1 VRAAGTVTTM
11 FLSRTPNSTGIQVEG
26 RAPRPEDK
34 EVTFDV
40 ASAGFFDAVGAR
52 LVAGRTFTAE
62 DRQGAPLVAVINEQ
76 MARYYWPNGDAIGR
90 RFSQGFFSASVTDTA
105 QAQWVTVVGVIAD
118 MRRTGVDMP
127 VREEVFLP
135 HAQVPTPRNTLML
148 RTAGDPLAA
157 AQHVRDAVR
166 ALDANQ
172 PVANVRALQSD
183 LSGLLAQ
190 RRFNAVLVGAFA
202 VLALLL
208 AMIGAYGVTA
218 YLVAQRTKE
227 IGVRMALGAEPSR
240 VTRLVVLNGLK
251 VAALGVAGGV
261 VAAFFAA
268 RLATSL
274 LHGVSPHDPITLVA
288 APLTMLAV
296 VALAN
301 YLPARRAA
309 RVDPLM
315 ALRQE

>member
-1 VRAAGTVTTM
+1 
-11 FLSRTPNSTGIQVEG
+11 
-26 RAPRPEDK
+26 
-34 EVTFDV
+34 
-40 ASAGFFDAVGAR
+40 
-52 LVAGRTFTAE
+52 
-62 DRQGAPLVAVINEQ
+62 
-76 MARYYWPNGDAIGR
+76 
-90 RFSQGFFSASVTDTA
+90 
-105 QAQWVTVVGVIAD
+105 
-118 MRRTGVDMP
+118 MRRTGLDMP
-127 VREEVFLP
+127 VREEVFMA
-135 HAQVPTPRNTLML
+135 HAQNPTLRNTLMV

-157 AQHVRDAVR
+157 ARHVRDAVR
-166 ALDANQ
+166 ALDPTQ
-172 PVANVRALQSD
+172 PVSNVRTLQAD

-202 VLALLL
+202 ILALLL

-288 APLTMLAV
+288 APLTMLVV

-301 YLPARRAA
+301 YIPARRAA

-315 ALRQE
+315 ALRQD

>member
-1 VRAAGTVTTM
+1 VTTM
-11 FLSRTPNSTGIQVEG
+11 FLSRTPNSTGITAEG
-26 RAPRPEDK
+26 RESRPEDK

-40 ASAGFFDAVGAR
+40 ASTGFFDAVGAR
-52 LVAGRTFTAE
+52 LVAGRSFTAA
-62 DRQGAPLVAVINEQ
+62 DRQGAPLAAIINEQ
-76 MARYYWPNGDAIGR
+76 MARHYWPNTDAVGR
-90 RFSQGFFSASVTDTA
+90 RFLQGSSNADTT
-105 QAQWVTVVGVIAD
+105 QSPWITVVGVVAD
-118 MRRTGVDMP
+118 MRRTGLDMP
-127 VREEVFLP
+127 VREEVFMA
-135 HAQVPTPRNTLML
+135 HAQNPTLRNTLMV

-157 AQHVRDAVR
+157 SNHLRDAVR
-166 ALDANQ
+166 ALDPSQ
-172 PVANVRALQSD
+172 PVSNVRTLQAD

-202 VLALLL
+202 ILALLL

-240 VTRLVVLNGLK
+240 VTRLVVLNGLR
-251 VAALGVAGGV
+251 VAAVGVAVGV
-261 VAAFFAA
+261 VASFFAA
-268 RLATSL
+268 RLASSL
-274 LHGVSPHDPITLVA
+274 LHGVSPHDPVTLVA
-288 APLTMLAV
+288 APLTMLVV

-301 YLPARRAA
+301 YVPARRAA

>member
-1 VRAAGTVTTM
+1 
-11 FLSRTPNSTGIQVEG
+11 
-26 RAPRPEDK
+26 
-34 EVTFDV
+34 
-40 ASAGFFDAVGAR
+40 
-52 LVAGRTFTAE
+52 
-62 DRQGAPLVAVINEQ
+62 
-76 MARYYWPNGDAIGR
+76 MARFYWPTTEAVGR
-90 RFSQGFFSASVTDTA
+90 RFHEGTPTPPGDTT
-105 QAQWVTVVGVIAD
+105 QAPWITVVGVVAD

-127 VREEVFLP
+127 VREEAFLP
-135 HAQVPTPRNTLML
+135 LAQASALRNTLMV
-148 RTAGDPLAA
+148 RTVGDPLMAA
-157 AQHVRDAVR
+157 GHVRDAVR
-166 ALDANQ
+166 ALDPKQ
-172 PVANVRALQSD
+172 PLSNVRTLQAE

-240 VTRLVVLNGLK
+240 VTRLVVLNGLR

-268 RLATSL
+268 RLASSL

-288 APLTMLAV
+288 APLTMLVV

-301 YLPARRAA
+301 YIPARRAA